1 MTIKEEV
8 EGVPDDDYR
17 FTKLEAHA
25 IKTEGRI
32 ETIER
37 TQVQHSAKL
46 DQIFTAVTKAEGR
59 PVFDIW
65 RAVSSLRDVVLLAG
79 SVGTLAVWLVL
90 TLTAANTRVTE
101 ERLAFQKEL
110 SGERYELIN
119 LRFKALDERTDWLR
133 DRFNWKPSFE
143 LAGK

>member
-1 MTIKEEV
+1 MTNEV
-8 EGVPDDDYR
+8 DEVPDDDTR
-17 FTKLEAHA
+17 FSKLEAHA

-37 TQVQHSAKL
+37 TQVQHSTKL

-101 ERLAFQKEL
+101 ERLAFQKEY
-110 SGERYELIN
+110 GTVIERLN
-119 LRFKALDERTDWLR
+119 DSRFKALEDRAAWLT

-143 LAGK
+143 TAGK